1 MSSRTAISGTYS
13 DLKFIRSRKV
23 AQVVIEIPIEEAG
36 VFTSLFGT
44 PNPATETWVAMA
56 RLVDGGARVGREEAE
71 PAVRRKFSELL
82 PAQQSGIRCNEPA
95 FWRFLSEY
103 WGYQV
108 KNADDAAEAVR
119 DACKVQ
125 SRADLN
131 MIGGDGGKRWRVLNA
146 EFDVWMMPQ

>member
-1 MSSRTAISGTYS
+1 MEDAANSAVSP
-13 DLKFIRSRKV
+13 KPSRKNEKMIRVRSLRRYCIGIDDPV
-23 AQVVIEIPIEEAG
+23 ADAVSGLDQGLAEG
-36 VFTSLFGT
+36 
-44 PNPATETWVAMA
+44 
-56 RLVDGGARVGREEAE
+56 LVDGGARVGREEAA
-71 PAVRRKFSELL
+71 PTARRKFSELL

-95 FWRFLSEY
+95 FWRFLSEHK
-103 WGYQV
+103 GYQV

-131 MIGGDGGKRWRVLNA
+131 MIGGDGGKRWRALNA